1 MEQVTE
7 QSIVELQGKYNTAK
21 VFTDNIDEVTIGQV
35 IEMCNQPFAE
45 GSKIRIMPDTHAGKG
60 SVIGTT
66 MTLKDKVVANLV
78 GVDIGCGM
86 NVVKLNVKASEID
99 FEQLDG
105 VINEHVPSG
114 MTVRQKTHRNAKQI
128 EFDKILIPFNRDR
141 AEKSIGTLGGGNH
154 FVEVNEDDEGFVY
167 LVIHSGSRNIGK
179 TVAEYYQKLAIKRLS
194 ENRVAID
201 AEIEQMKADGRHAE
215 IGEYLKE
222 AKKNRLPVNKELAY
236 VEGKDMDDYIHDLT
250 IAQKYALVNRQTMSE
265 VILEKMG
272 WVAVE
277 QFDTIHNYIDV
288 ENMILR
294 KGAISAQK
302 GEIVIIPMN
311 MRDGSL
317 ICVGKGNPD
326 WNFSGPHG
334 AGRIMSRS
342 KAKDLI
348 SLEAFEETMKDV
360 WSTSVVQS
368 TLDESPFAYKPMDEI
383 IRNVQDSV
391 EILKIIKP
399 LYNFKA
405 K

>member
-1 MEQVTE
+1 MEKVTE
-7 QSIVELQGKYNTAK
+7 QSIVELQGKHNSAK
-21 VFTDNIDEVTIGQV
+21 VFTDNIDEMTIGQV

-45 GSKIRIMPDTHAGKG
+45 GSKIRIMPDCHAGKG

-86 NVVKLNVKASEID
+86 NVVKLNVKSLDID
-99 FEQLDG
+99 FEQLDA

-114 MTVRQKTHRNAKQI
+114 MTARQKTHRNAKKI
-128 EFDKILIPFNRDR
+128 DFDNLLIPFNRDR

-154 FVEVNEDDEGFVY
+154 FIEINEDAEGYVY

-201 AEIEQMKADGRHAE
+201 AEIEQMKADGRHTE
-215 IGEYLKE
+215 IGEFLKE
-222 AKKNRLPVNKELAY
+222 AKKNRIPVNKELAY

-302 GEIVIIPMN
+302 GEVVVIPMN

-348 SLEAFEETMKDV
+348 SLEAFEDTMKDV

-383 IRNVQDSV
+383 IRNVQESV

>member
-1 MEQVTE
+1 MQQTL
-7 QSIVELQGKYNTAK
+7 VELQGKYNTAK
-21 VFTDNIDEVTIGQV
+21 VFTENVDDMTIGQV
-35 IEMCNQPFAE
+35 IELCNQPFVE

-66 MTLKDKVVANLV
+66 MTITDKVVPNLV

-86 NVVKLNVKASEID
+86 NVTKLAIKAKDIN
-99 FEQLDG
+99 FEELDA
-105 VINEHVPSG
+105 VINKHVPSG
-114 MTVRQKTHRNAKQI
+114 MTARSKSHRNAK
-128 EFDKILIPFNRDR
+128 EIPFDQVLAPINRDR

-154 FVEVNEDDEGFVY
+154 FIEVNEDEDGFIY

-179 TVAEYYQKLAIKRLS
+179 TVAEYYQEVAIKRLS
-194 ENRVAID
+194 ENRKETDVKIEQLKAEGRQ
-201 AEIEQMKADGRHAE
+201 AEISEF
-215 IGEYLKE
+215 LKE
-222 AKKNRLPVNKELAY
+222 SKKNRPAINKALAY
-236 VEGKDMDDYIHDLT
+236 VEGKDMEDYIHDLT
-250 IAQKYALVNRQTMSE
+250 IAQQYALVNRNTMAE
-265 VILEKMG
+265 VILENMG
-272 WVAVE
+272 WVAIE
-277 QFDTIHNYIDV
+277 KFDTIHNYIDV

-302 GEIVIIPMN
+302 GEVVIIPMN

-334 AGRIMSRS
+334 AGRLMSRS
-342 KAKDLI
+342 KAKELI
-348 SLEAFEETMKDV
+348 NLEEFKETMKDV

-383 IRNVQDSV
+383 IQNVKESV
-391 EILKIIKP
+391 DILKVIKP

>member
-1 MEQVTE
+1 MQQTL
-7 QSIVELQGKYNTAK
+7 VELQGKYNTAK
-21 VFTDNIDEVTIGQV
+21 VFTDNVDDMTIGQV
-35 IEMCNQPFAE
+35 IELCNQPFVE

-66 MTLKDKVVANLV
+66 MTITDKVVPNLV

-86 NVVKLNVKASEID
+86 NVTKLAIKAKDIN
-99 FEQLDG
+99 FEELDA
-105 VINEHVPSG
+105 VINKHVPSG
-114 MTVRQKTHRNAKQI
+114 MTARSKAHRNSKAI
-128 EFDKILIPFNRDR
+128 PFDKVLAPINRDR

-154 FVEVNEDDEGFVY
+154 FIEVNEDEDGFIY

-179 TVAEYYQKLAIKRLS
+179 TVAEYYQDVAIKRLS
-194 ENRVAID
+194 ENRKETDVKIEQLKAEGRQ
-201 AEIEQMKADGRHAE
+201 AEISEF
-215 IGEYLKE
+215 LKE
-222 AKKNRLPVNKELAY
+222 SKKNRPAINKALAY
-236 VEGKDMDDYIHDLT
+236 VEGKDMEDYIHDLT
-250 IAQKYALVNRQTMSE
+250 IAQQYALVNRNTMAE
-265 VILEKMG
+265 VILEQMG
-272 WVAVE
+272 WDVVE
-277 QFDTIHNYIDV
+277 KFDTIHNYIDV

-302 GEIVIIPMN
+302 GEVVIIPMN

-334 AGRIMSRS
+334 AGRLMSRS
-342 KAKDLI
+342 KAKELI
-348 SLEAFEETMKDV
+348 NLEEFKETMKDV

-383 IRNVQDSV
+383 IQNVKESV
-391 EILKIIKP
+391 DILKVIKP

>member
-1 MEQVTE
+1 MQQTM
-7 QSIVELQGKYNTAK
+7 VELQGKHNTAI
-21 VFTDNIDEVTIGQV
+21 VFTDNIDDMTIGQV
-35 IEMCNQPFAE
+35 IELCNQPFVE

-66 MTLKDKVVANLV
+66 MTINGKIVPNLV

-86 NVVKLNVKASEID
+86 NVVKLNVKASDID
-99 FEQLDG
+99 FNVLDEA
-105 VINEHVPSG
+105 INKHVPSG
-114 MTVRQKTHRNAKQI
+114 MTARQKAHKNAKKI
-128 EFDKILIPFNRDR
+128 DYDKILAPINRDR

-154 FVEVNEDDEGFVY
+154 FLEVNEDEEGYVY

-179 TVAEYYQKLAIKRLS
+179 TVAEYYQNVAIKRLT
-194 ENRVAID
+194 ENRAELD
-201 AEIEQMKADGRHAE
+201 AQIEQMKADGRQTE
-215 IGEYLKE
+215 IGDFLKE
-222 AKKNRLPVNKELAY
+222 AKKNRAPVNKALAY

-250 IAQKYALVNRQTMSE
+250 IAQAYALVNRQTMAE
-265 VILEKMG
+265 VILEQMG
-272 WVAVE
+272 WEAIE

-294 KGAISAQK
+294 KGAISARE
-302 GEIVIIPMN
+302 GEVVIIPMN

-326 WNFSGPHG
+326 WNYSGPHG

-342 KAKDLI
+342 KAKELV
-348 SLEAFEETMKDV
+348 SLDEFEETMKDV
-360 WSTSVVQS
+360 WTTSVVQS

-383 IRNVQDSV
+383 IRNIQDSV
-391 EILKIIKP
+391 EIQKIIRP